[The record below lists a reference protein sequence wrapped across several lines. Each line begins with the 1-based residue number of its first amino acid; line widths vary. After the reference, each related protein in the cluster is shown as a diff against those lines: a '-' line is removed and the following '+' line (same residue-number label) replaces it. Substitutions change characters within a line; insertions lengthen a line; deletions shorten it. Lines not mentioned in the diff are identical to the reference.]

1 MRTSQVVLI
10 YLLLILFSHPMLADS
25 ASVGEP
31 DKDIMRPNII
41 RVHIDKNYPP
51 FQFVTKDGV
60 PSGFDVDVIK
70 AIAARQ
76 GLEVQIEATP
86 WYSMLEDLDSGKFDI
101 IPGIYI
107 REDRIGKFE
116 FSKPFVISN
125 HSFFVRESGLITKIS
140 EIDKS
145 KGLRFI
151 LQNNNILKNYLLEL
165 NPSANLI
172 FVESNEQ
179 ALKMLSENHG
189 DVALVPGL
197 VGDYFIHVRNI
208 KNIYAIGLP
217 VLPREYCMAARKG
230 NYQLIEL
237 VNNGLD
243 DLYRSG
249 AYQKIYDKWFVTTR
263 HDIWETREMRVTMI
277 ILGVSIIIL
286 IWTSVWVF
294 ILRKIVKKKENESEL
309 KIAAIK
315 AMEIELRKAK
325 ESAEESNAFKSAFVA
340 NISHDLRTPLNA
352 IVGFSDLLA
361 DPDASNKDRVYYN
374 SLIQSNSK
382 VLIGLI
388 NDIIDLSRIE
398 SKQLSIRMES
408 FCPYEELQAL
418 LPVLAEEQNRLSKSH
433 LVLKLEATAE
443 LQQMMIVSDK
453 NRFRQV
459 LVNLSVNAIKFTKEG
474 FVMIGINP
482 PQNGVITF
490 YVKDTGEGLKPDQQ
504 EKIFERYYRAD
515 RKNTIQGSGLG
526 LAISKALVEML
537 GGEIGVQSISGV
549 GSTFWFSLPSI
560 TSTSR
565 EGASA

>member
-1 MRTSQVVLI
+1 
-10 YLLLILFSHPMLADS
+10 
-25 ASVGEP
+25 
-31 DKDIMRPNII
+31 
-41 RVHIDKNYPP
+41 
-51 FQFVTKDGV
+51 
-60 PSGFDVDVIK
+60 
-70 AIAARQ
+70 
-76 GLEVQIEATP
+76 
-86 WYSMLEDLDSGKFDI
+86 
-101 IPGIYI
+101 
-107 REDRIGKFE
+107 
-116 FSKPFVISN
+116 
-125 HSFFVRESGLITKIS
+125 
-140 EIDKS
+140 
-145 KGLRFI
+145 
-151 LQNNNILKNYLLEL
+151 
-165 NPSANLI
+165 
-172 FVESNEQ
+172 
-179 ALKMLSENHG
+179 
-189 DVALVPGL
+189 
-197 VGDYFIHVRNI
+197 
-208 KNIYAIGLP
+208 
-217 VLPREYCMAARKG
+217 
-230 NYQLIEL
+230 
-237 VNNGLD
+237 
-243 DLYRSG
+243 
-249 AYQKIYDKWFVTTR
+249 
-263 HDIWETREMRVTMI
+263 
-277 ILGVSIIIL
+277 
-286 IWTSVWVF
+286 
-294 ILRKIVKKKENESEL
+294 
-309 KIAAIK
+309 
-315 AMEIELRKAK
+315 
-325 ESAEESNAFKSAFVA
+325 NAFKSAFVA

-361 DPDASNKDRVYYN
+361 DPDASNKDRSYYN

-398 SKQLSIRMES
+398 SRQLSIRMES

-418 LPVLAEEQNRLSKSH
+418 LPVLSEEQNRLSKSH

-537 GGEIGVQSISGV
+537 GGEIGVHSISGV